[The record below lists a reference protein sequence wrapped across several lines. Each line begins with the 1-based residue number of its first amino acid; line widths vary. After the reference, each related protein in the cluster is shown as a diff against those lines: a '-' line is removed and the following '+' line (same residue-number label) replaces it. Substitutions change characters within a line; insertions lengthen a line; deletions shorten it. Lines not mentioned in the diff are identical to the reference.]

1 MKKYRA
7 AVIGAGF
14 IGSVHVEMLRRL
26 GNVSVVA
33 LCDAVD
39 AEKKAAAL
47 QIENAYSDY
56 KKMIDELKP
65 DAIHICTP
73 NFTHYEIAK
82 YAIENGIHFI
92 CEKPFTTTV
101 EQAVELVKLAKEKG
115 VTGAVNFHNRLY
127 PMANEMHQ
135 MIKNGEVGDVFSV
148 HGGYVQ
154 DWLLYDTDYSWRLEK
169 GQVGKTRAIAD
180 IGSHW
185 MDLAEF
191 VTGEKIKRVN
201 AAFRTV
207 YPVRKKPLGKVET
220 FQTLTDAVYEEIPI
234 DTEDEAVVMFEL
246 EKGAIGTAI
255 VSMVFAGKKNT
266 TTLSVAGSKKGLEWS
281 SENLNDLWIGYRD
294 KPNEIMTKDAS
305 LMHRET
311 GRLASYPSGHIEG
324 FPDAFKNVFRQ
335 FYDSIEKPG
344 TYDFARLED
353 GLREMVLSDCIFESA
368 MEKKWVDVEFADC
381 TTGR

>member
-1 MKKYRA
+1 MKEYKA

-14 IGSVHVEMLRRL
+14 IGAVHVEMLRRL

-33 LCDAVD
+33 LCDAID
-39 AEKKAAAL
+39 ADKKAAAMH
-47 QIENAYSDY
+47 IANAYSDY
-56 KKMIDELKP
+56 KKMIDEQKP

-73 NFTHYEIAK
+73 NHTHYDIAR
-82 YAIENGIHFI
+82 YAIEKGVNFI

-101 EQAVELVKLAKEKG
+101 EQAKELVSLAKEKG

-127 PMANEMHQ
+127 PMPNEMQ
-135 MIKNGEVGDVFSV
+135 KMIAKGEVGELFSV
-148 HGGYVQ
+148 HGEYVQ
-154 DWLLYDTDYSWRLEK
+154 DWLMYDTDYSWRLEK

-207 YPVRKKPLGKVET
+207 YPVRKKPMGKVET
-220 FQTLTDAVYEEIPI
+220 FQTVTDVSYEEIPI

-246 EKGAIGTAI
+246 ENGAIGTAI

-266 TTLSVAGSKKGLEWS
+266 TTLSVAGSKKSLQWS
-281 SENLNDLWIGYRD
+281 SESLNDLWIGHRD

-305 LMHRET
+305 LMHKEAAL
-311 GRLASYPSGHIEG
+311 LASYPSGHIEG

-335 FYDSIEKPG
+335 FFDSFDMEG
-344 TYDFARLED
+344 TYEFARLED
-353 GLREMVLSDCIFESA
+353 GLREMILSDCIFESA
-368 MEKKWVDVEFADC
+368 MSKAWVEVE
-381 TTGR
+381 G

>member
-1 MKKYRA
+1 MKEYKA

-14 IGSVHVEMLRRL
+14 IGAVHAEMLRRL

-39 AEKKAAAL
+39 ADKKAASMHIA
-47 QIENAYSDY
+47 NAYSDY
-56 KKMIDELKP
+56 KKMIDEQKP

-73 NFTHYEIAK
+73 NHTHYDIAK
-82 YAIENGIHFI
+82 YAIEKGVNFI

-101 EQAVELVKLAKEKG
+101 EQAKELVSLAREKK
-115 VTGAVNFHNRLY
+115 VVGAVNFHNRLY
-127 PMANEMHQ
+127 PMPNEMHQ
-135 MIKNGEVGDVFSV
+135 MIKKGEVGDLFSV
-148 HGGYVQ
+148 HGGYIQ
-154 DWLLYDTDYSWRLEK
+154 DWLMYDTDYSWRLEK

-185 MDLAEF
+185 MDLVEF
-191 VTGEKIKRVN
+191 VTGEKIGRVN

-207 YPVRKKPLGKVET
+207 YPVRKKPMGKVET
-220 FQTLTDAVYEEIPI
+220 FQTLTDVSYEEIPI

-266 TTLSVAGSKKGLEWS
+266 TTLSIAGSKKSLEWS
-281 SENLNDLWIGYRD
+281 SESLNDLWIGHRD

-305 LMHRET
+305 LMHKET
-311 GRLASYPSGHIEG
+311 AGLASYPSGHIEG

-335 FYDSIEKPG
+335 FYDSFDKEG
-344 TYDFARLED
+344 DYEFARLED
-353 GLREMVLSDCIFESA
+353 GLREMILSDCIFESA
-368 MEKKWVDVEFADC
+368 MSKTWVDVESQC
-381 TTGR
+381 

>member
-1 MKKYRA
+1 MEKYRA
-7 AVIGAGF
+7 VVIGAGF

-33 LCDAVD
+33 LVDAVD
-39 AEKKAAAL
+39 AEKKAATM
-47 QIENAYSDY
+47 QIEKAYSNY
-56 KKMIDELKP
+56 REMMDELKP

-73 NFTHYEIAK
+73 NYTHYEIAK
-82 YAIENGIHFI
+82 YAIERGIHFI

-101 EQAVELVKLAKEKG
+101 EQAKELVNLAKEKG
-115 VTGAVNFHNRLY
+115 VIGAVNFHNRLY
-127 PMANEMHQ
+127 PMTNEMHQ
-135 MIKNGEVGDVFSV
+135 MIKKGEIGDLFSV
-148 HGGYVQ
+148 HGGYIQ

-201 AAFRTV
+201 AVFRTV

-220 FQTLTDAVYEEIPI
+220 FQTLNDAVYEEIPI

-246 EKGAIGTAI
+246 EKGAVGTAI

-266 TTLSVAGSKKGLEWS
+266 TTLSVAGSKKSLEWS

-305 LMHRET
+305 LMHPET

-335 FYDSIEKPG
+335 FYDSIETEG
-344 TYDFARLED
+344 SYDFAGLED
-353 GLREMVLSDCIFESA
+353 GLREMILSDCIYESA
-368 MEKKWVDVEFADC
+368 MDRKWVEVK
-381 TTGR
+381 

>member
-1 MKKYRA
+1 MKEYKA

-14 IGSVHVEMLRRL
+14 IGAVHVEMLRRL

-33 LCDAVD
+33 LCDAIDV
-39 AEKKAAAL
+39 EKKAASMHIA
-47 QIENAYSDY
+47 NAYSDY
-56 KKMIDELKP
+56 KKMIDEQKP

-73 NFTHYEIAK
+73 NHTHYDIAK
-82 YAIENGIHFI
+82 YAIEKGINFI

-101 EQAVELVKLAKEKG
+101 EQAKELVSLAKEKK
-115 VTGAVNFHNRLY
+115 VVGAVNFHNRLY
-127 PMANEMHQ
+127 PMPNEMHQ
-135 MIKNGEVGDVFSV
+135 MIAKGEVGDLFSV
-148 HGGYVQ
+148 HGGYIQ
-154 DWLLYDTDYSWRLEK
+154 DWLMYDTDYSWRLEK

-207 YPVRKKPLGKVET
+207 YPVRKKPMGKVET
-220 FQTLTDAVYEEIPI
+220 FQTVTDVSYEEIPI

-246 EKGAIGTAI
+246 ENGAIGTAI

-266 TTLSVAGSKKGLEWS
+266 TTLSVAGSKQSLEWS
-281 SENLNDLWIGYRD
+281 SESLNDLWIGHRD

-305 LMHRET
+305 LMHKET
-311 GRLASYPSGHIEG
+311 ARLASYPSGHIEG

-335 FYDSIEKPG
+335 FYDSFDTEG
-344 TYDFARLED
+344 NYEFARLED
-353 GLREMVLSDCIFESA
+353 GLREMILSECIFESA
-368 MEKKWVDVEFADC
+368 MSRTWVEVES
-381 TTGR
+381 

>member
-1 MKKYRA
+1 MKEYKA

-14 IGSVHVEMLRRL
+14 IGAVHVEMLRRL
-26 GNVSVVA
+26 GNVTVVA

-39 AEKKAAAL
+39 ADKKAASMHIA
-47 QIENAYSDY
+47 NAYSDY
-56 KKMIDELKP
+56 KKMIDEQKP

-73 NFTHYEIAK
+73 NHTHYDIAK
-82 YAIENGIHFI
+82 YAIEKGVNFI

-101 EQAVELVKLAKEKG
+101 EQAKELVSLAREKK
-115 VTGAVNFHNRLY
+115 VVGAVNFHNRLY
-127 PMANEMHQ
+127 PMPNEMHQ
-135 MIKNGEVGDVFSV
+135 MIKKGEVGDLFSV
-148 HGGYVQ
+148 HGGYIQ
-154 DWLLYDTDYSWRLEK
+154 DWLMYDTDYSWRLEK

-185 MDLAEF
+185 MDLVEF
-191 VTGEKIKRVN
+191 VTGEKIGRVN

-207 YPVRKKPLGKVET
+207 YPVRKKPMGKVET
-220 FQTLTDAVYEEIPI
+220 FQTLTDVSYEEIPI

-266 TTLSVAGSKKGLEWS
+266 TTLSIAGSKKSLEWS
-281 SENLNDLWIGYRD
+281 SESLNDLWIGHRD

-305 LMHRET
+305 LMHKET
-311 GRLASYPSGHIEG
+311 AGLVSYPSGHIEG

-335 FYDSIEKPG
+335 FYDSFDKEG
-344 TYDFARLED
+344 DYEFARLED
-353 GLREMVLSDCIFESA
+353 GLREMILSDCIFESA
-368 MEKKWVDVEFADC
+368 MSKTWVDVESQC
-381 TTGR
+381 

>member
-1 MKKYRA
+1 MKEYKA

-14 IGSVHVEMLRRL
+14 IGAVHVEMLRRL

-39 AEKKAAAL
+39 ADKKAASMHIA
-47 QIENAYSDY
+47 NAYSDY
-56 KKMIDELKP
+56 KKMIDEQKP

-73 NFTHYEIAK
+73 NHTHYDIAK
-82 YAIENGIHFI
+82 YAIEKGVNFI

-101 EQAVELVKLAKEKG
+101 EQAKELVSLAREKK
-115 VTGAVNFHNRLY
+115 VVGAVNFHNRLY
-127 PMANEMHQ
+127 PMPNEMHQ
-135 MIKNGEVGDVFSV
+135 MIKKGEVGDLFSV
-148 HGGYVQ
+148 HGGYIQ
-154 DWLLYDTDYSWRLEK
+154 DWLMYDTDYSWRLEK

-185 MDLAEF
+185 MDLVEF
-191 VTGEKIKRVN
+191 VTGEKIRRVN

-207 YPVRKKPLGKVET
+207 YPVRKKPMGKVET
-220 FQTLTDAVYEEIPI
+220 FQTLTDVSYEEIPI

-266 TTLSVAGSKKGLEWS
+266 TTLSIAGSKKSLEWS
-281 SENLNDLWIGYRD
+281 SESLNDLWIGHRD

-305 LMHRET
+305 LMHKET
-311 GRLASYPSGHIEG
+311 AGLASYPSGHIEG

-335 FYDSIEKPG
+335 FYDSFDKEG
-344 TYDFARLED
+344 DYEFARLED
-353 GLREMVLSDCIFESA
+353 GLREMILSDCIFESA
-368 MEKKWVDVEFADC
+368 MNKTWVDVESQC
-381 TTGR
+381 

>member
-1 MKKYRA
+1 MKEYKA

-14 IGSVHVEMLRRL
+14 IGAVHVEMLRRL

-33 LCDAVD
+33 LCDAIDV
-39 AEKKAAAL
+39 EKKAEAL
-47 QIENAYSDY
+47 HIANAYSDY
-56 KKMIDELKP
+56 KKMIDEQKP

-73 NFTHYEIAK
+73 NHTHYDIAK
-82 YAIENGIHFI
+82 YAIEKGIGFI

-101 EQAVELVKLAKEKG
+101 EQAKELVSLAKEKG
-115 VTGAVNFHNRLY
+115 VVGAVNFHNRLY
-127 PMANEMHQ
+127 PMPNEMHQ
-135 MIKNGEVGDVFSV
+135 MIAKGEVGDLFSV

-154 DWLLYDTDYSWRLEK
+154 DWLMYDTDYSWRLEK

-201 AAFRTV
+201 AVFRTV
-207 YPVRKKPLGKVET
+207 YPVRKKPIGKVET
-220 FQTLTDAVYEEIPI
+220 FQTLKDASYEEIPI

-246 EKGAIGTAI
+246 EKGAIGSAI

-266 TTLSVAGSKKGLEWS
+266 TTLSVAGSRQSLEWS
-281 SENLNDLWIGYRD
+281 SESLNDLWIGHRD

-305 LMHRET
+305 LMHKET
-311 GRLASYPSGHIEG
+311 AKLASYPSGHIEG

-335 FYDSIEKPG
+335 FYDSLDGEG
-344 TYDFARLED
+344 DYEFARLED
-353 GLREMVLSDCIFESA
+353 GLREMILSECIFESA
-368 MEKKWVDVEFADC
+368 MSGEWVNVE
-381 TTGR
+381 G

>member
-1 MKKYRA
+1 MKEYKA

-14 IGSVHVEMLRRL
+14 IGAVHVEMLRRL

-33 LCDAVD
+33 LCDAID
-39 AEKKAAAL
+39 ADKKAAAMH
-47 QIENAYSDY
+47 IGNAYSDY
-56 KKMIDELKP
+56 KMMIDEQKP

-73 NFTHYEIAK
+73 NHTHYDIAR
-82 YAIENGIHFI
+82 YAIEKGVNFI

-101 EQAVELVKLAKEKG
+101 EQAKELVSLAKEKG

-127 PMANEMHQ
+127 PMPNEMQ
-135 MIKNGEVGDVFSV
+135 KMIAKEEVGDLFSV
-148 HGGYVQ
+148 HGEYVQ
-154 DWLLYDTDYSWRLEK
+154 DWLMYDTDYSWRLEK

-207 YPVRKKPLGKVET
+207 YPVRKKPMGKVET
-220 FQTLTDAVYEEIPI
+220 FQTVTDVSYEEIPI

-246 EKGAIGTAI
+246 ENGAIGTAI

-266 TTLSVAGSKKGLEWS
+266 TTLSVAGSKKSLQWS
-281 SENLNDLWIGYRD
+281 SESLNDLWIGHRD

-305 LMHRET
+305 LMHKEAAL
-311 GRLASYPSGHIEG
+311 LASYPSGHIEG

-335 FYDSIEKPG
+335 FYDSFDMEG
-344 TYDFARLED
+344 NYEFACLED
-353 GLREMVLSDCIFESA
+353 GLREMILSDCIFESA
-368 MEKKWVDVEFADC
+368 MSKAWVEVE
-381 TTGR
+381 GRVI

>member
-1 MKKYRA
+1 MKKYKA

-14 IGSVHVEMLRRL
+14 IGAVHVEMLRRL

-33 LCDAVD
+33 LCDAID
-39 AEKKAAAL
+39 ADKKAASMH
-47 QIENAYSDY
+47 IENAYSDY
-56 KKMIDELKP
+56 KKMIDEQKP

-73 NFTHYEIAK
+73 NHTHYEIAK
-82 YAIENGIHFI
+82 YAIEKGVNFI

-101 EQAVELVKLAKEKG
+101 EQAKELVSLAKEKG
-115 VTGAVNFHNRLY
+115 IVGAVNFHNRLY
-127 PMANEMHQ
+127 PMPNEMHR
-135 MIKNGEVGDVFSV
+135 MIEKGEVGDLFSV

-154 DWLLYDTDYSWRLEK
+154 DWLMYDTDYSWRLEK

-207 YPVRKKPLGKVET
+207 YPVRKKPMGKVET
-220 FQTLTDAVYEEIPI
+220 FQTVTDVSYEEIPI

-246 EKGAIGTAI
+246 ESGAIGTAI

-266 TTLSVAGSKKGLEWS
+266 TTLSVAGSKQSLEWS
-281 SENLNDLWIGYRD
+281 SESLNDLWIGHRD
-294 KPNEIMTKDAS
+294 RPNEIMTKDAS
-305 LMHRET
+305 LMHKET
-311 GRLASYPSGHIEG
+311 ASLASYPSGHIEG

-335 FYDSIEKPG
+335 FYDSFDTEG
-344 TYDFARLED
+344 NYEFARLED
-353 GLREMVLSDCIFESA
+353 GLREMILSDCIFESA
-368 MEKKWVDVEFADC
+368 MSNSWVEVEK
-381 TTGR
+381 

>member
-1 MKKYRA
+1 MKEYKA

-14 IGSVHVEMLRRL
+14 IGAVHVEMLRRL

-39 AEKKAAAL
+39 ADKKAASMHIA
-47 QIENAYSDY
+47 NAYSDY
-56 KKMIDELKP
+56 KKMIDEQKP

-73 NFTHYEIAK
+73 NHTHYDIAK
-82 YAIENGIHFI
+82 YAIEKGVNFI

-101 EQAVELVKLAKEKG
+101 EQAKELVSLAREKK
-115 VTGAVNFHNRLY
+115 VVGAVNFHNRLY
-127 PMANEMHQ
+127 PMPNEMHQ
-135 MIKNGEVGDVFSV
+135 MIKKDEVGDLFSV
-148 HGGYVQ
+148 HGGYIQ
-154 DWLLYDTDYSWRLEK
+154 DWLMYDTDYSWRLEK

-185 MDLAEF
+185 MDLVEF
-191 VTGEKIKRVN
+191 VTGEKIGRVN

-207 YPVRKKPLGKVET
+207 YPVRKKPMGKVET
-220 FQTLTDAVYEEIPI
+220 FQTLTDVSYEEIPI

-266 TTLSVAGSKKGLEWS
+266 MTLSIAGSKKSLEWS
-281 SENLNDLWIGYRD
+281 SESLNDLWIGHRD

-305 LMHRET
+305 LMHKET
-311 GRLASYPSGHIEG
+311 AGLASYPSGHIEG

-335 FYDSIEKPG
+335 FYDSFDKEG
-344 TYDFARLED
+344 DYEFARLED
-353 GLREMVLSDCIFESA
+353 GLREMILSDCIFESA
-368 MEKKWVDVEFADC
+368 MSKTWVDVESQC
-381 TTGR
+381 

>member
-1 MKKYRA
+1 MKEYKA

-14 IGSVHVEMLRRL
+14 IGAVHVEMLRRL

-39 AEKKAAAL
+39 ADKKAASMHIA
-47 QIENAYSDY
+47 NAYSDY
-56 KKMIDELKP
+56 KKMIDEQKP

-73 NFTHYEIAK
+73 NHTHYDIAK
-82 YAIENGIHFI
+82 YAIEKGVNFI

-101 EQAVELVKLAKEKG
+101 EQAKELVSLAKEKG

-127 PMANEMHQ
+127 PMPNEMHQ
-135 MIKNGEVGDVFSV
+135 MIKKGEAGDLFSV
-148 HGGYVQ
+148 HGGYIQ
-154 DWLLYDTDYSWRLEK
+154 DWLMYDTDYSWRLEK

-185 MDLAEF
+185 MDLVEF

-207 YPVRKKPLGKVET
+207 FPVRKKPMGKVET
-220 FQTLTDAVYEEIPI
+220 FQTLTDVSYEEIPI

-266 TTLSVAGSKKGLEWS
+266 TTLSIAGSKKSLEWS
-281 SENLNDLWIGYRD
+281 SESLNDLWIGHRD
-294 KPNEIMTKDAS
+294 KPNEIMTKDVS
-305 LMHRET
+305 LMHKET
-311 GRLASYPSGHIEG
+311 AGLASYPSGHIEG

-335 FYDSIEKPG
+335 FYDSFDTEG
-344 TYDFARLED
+344 NYEFARLED
-353 GLREMVLSDCIFESA
+353 GLREMILSDCIFESA
-368 MEKKWVDVEFADC
+368 MSKAWVEVE
-381 TTGR
+381 G

>member
-1 MKKYRA
+1 MKEYKA

-14 IGSVHVEMLRRL
+14 IGTVHVETLRRL
-26 GNVSVVA
+26 GNVSVAA
-33 LCDAVD
+33 LCDAID
-39 AEKKAAAL
+39 ADQKAAAMH
-47 QIENAYSDY
+47 IANAYSNY
-56 KKMIDELKP
+56 KLMIDEQKP
-65 DAIHICTP
+65 DAVHICTP
-73 NFTHYEIAK
+73 NHTHYDIAK
-82 YAIENGIHFI
+82 YAIEKGVNFI

-101 EQAVELVKLAKEKG
+101 EQAKELVSLAKEKG

-127 PMANEMHQ
+127 PMPNEMQ
-135 MIKNGEVGDVFSV
+135 KMIAKGEVGDLFSV
-148 HGGYVQ
+148 HGGYIQ
-154 DWLLYDTDYSWRLEK
+154 DWLMYDTDYSWRLEK

-207 YPVRKKPLGKVET
+207 YPVRKKPMGKVET
-220 FQTLTDAVYEEIPI
+220 FQTVKDVSYDEIPI

-246 EKGAIGTAI
+246 ENGAIGTTI

-266 TTLSVAGSKKGLEWS
+266 TSLSVAGSKKSLQWS
-281 SENLNDLWIGYRD
+281 SERLNDLWIGHRD

-305 LMHRET
+305 LMHKEAAL
-311 GRLASYPSGHIEG
+311 LASYPSGHIEG

-335 FYDSIEKPG
+335 FYDSFDMKGNYE
-344 TYDFARLED
+344 FACLKD
-353 GLREMVLSDCIFESA
+353 GLREMILSDCIFESA
-368 MEKKWVDVEFADC
+368 MSKAWVEVED
-381 TTGR
+381 

>member
-1 MKKYRA
+1 MKEYKA

-14 IGSVHVEMLRRL
+14 IGAVHVEMLRRL

-33 LCDAVD
+33 LCDAID
-39 AEKKAAAL
+39 ADKKAASMH
-47 QIENAYSDY
+47 IENAYSDY
-56 KKMIDELKP
+56 KKMIDEQKP

-73 NFTHYEIAK
+73 NHTHYEIAK
-82 YAIENGIHFI
+82 YAIEKGVNFI

-101 EQAVELVKLAKEKG
+101 EQAKELVSLAKEKG
-115 VTGAVNFHNRLY
+115 IVGAVNFHNRLY
-127 PMANEMHQ
+127 PMPNEMHR
-135 MIKNGEVGDVFSV
+135 MIEKGEVGDLFSV

-154 DWLLYDTDYSWRLEK
+154 DWLMYDTDYSWRLEK

-207 YPVRKKPLGKVET
+207 YPVRKKPMGKVET
-220 FQTLTDAVYEEIPI
+220 FQTVTDVSYEEIPI

-246 EKGAIGTAI
+246 ENGAIGTAI

-266 TTLSVAGSKKGLEWS
+266 TTLSIAGSKQSLEWS
-281 SENLNDLWIGYRD
+281 SESLNDLWIGHRD
-294 KPNEIMTKDAS
+294 RPNEIMTKDAS
-305 LMHRET
+305 LMHKET
-311 GRLASYPSGHIEG
+311 ASLPSYPSGHIEG

-335 FYDSIEKPG
+335 FYDSFDTDGNYE
-344 TYDFARLED
+344 FARLED
-353 GLREMVLSDCIFESA
+353 GLREMILSDCIFESA
-368 MEKKWVDVEFADC
+368 MSNSWVEVEK
-381 TTGR
+381 

>member
-1 MKKYRA
+1 MKEYKA

-14 IGSVHVEMLRRL
+14 IGAVHVEMLRRL

-33 LCDAVD
+33 LCDAID
-39 AEKKAAAL
+39 ADKKAAAMH
-47 QIENAYSDY
+47 IGNAYSDY
-56 KKMIDELKP
+56 KMMIDEQKP

-73 NFTHYEIAK
+73 NHTHYDIAR
-82 YAIENGIHFI
+82 YAIEKGVNFI

-101 EQAVELVKLAKEKG
+101 EQAKELVSLAKEKG

-127 PMANEMHQ
+127 PMPNEMQ
-135 MIKNGEVGDVFSV
+135 KMIAKEEVGDLFSV
-148 HGGYVQ
+148 HGEYVQ
-154 DWLLYDTDYSWRLEK
+154 DWLMYDTDYSWRLEK

-207 YPVRKKPLGKVET
+207 YPVRKKPMGKVET
-220 FQTLTDAVYEEIPI
+220 FQTVTDVSYEEIPI

-246 EKGAIGTAI
+246 ENGAIGTAI

-266 TTLSVAGSKKGLEWS
+266 TTLSVAGSKKSLQWS
-281 SENLNDLWIGYRD
+281 SESLNDLWIGHRD

-305 LMHRET
+305 LMHKEAAL
-311 GRLASYPSGHIEG
+311 LASYPSGHIEG

-335 FYDSIEKPG
+335 FYDSFDMEG
-344 TYDFARLED
+344 NYEFARLED
-353 GLREMVLSDCIFESA
+353 GLREMILSDCIFESA
-368 MEKKWVDVEFADC
+368 MSKAWVEVE
-381 TTGR
+381 GRVI

>member
-1 MKKYRA
+1 MKEYKA

-14 IGSVHVEMLRRL
+14 IGAVHVEMLRRL

-39 AEKKAAAL
+39 ADKKAASMHIA
-47 QIENAYSDY
+47 NAYSDY
-56 KKMIDELKP
+56 KKMIDEQKP

-73 NFTHYEIAK
+73 NHTHYDIAK
-82 YAIENGIHFI
+82 YAIEKGVNFI

-101 EQAVELVKLAKEKG
+101 EQAKELVSLAREKK
-115 VTGAVNFHNRLY
+115 VVGAVNFHNRLY
-127 PMANEMHQ
+127 PMPNEMHQ
-135 MIKNGEVGDVFSV
+135 MIKKGEVGDLFSV
-148 HGGYVQ
+148 HGGYIQ
-154 DWLLYDTDYSWRLEK
+154 DWLMYDTDYSWRLEK

-185 MDLAEF
+185 MDLVEF
-191 VTGEKIKRVN
+191 VTGEKIGRVN

-207 YPVRKKPLGKVET
+207 YPVRKKPMGKVET
-220 FQTLTDAVYEEIPI
+220 FQTLTDVSYEEIPI

-266 TTLSVAGSKKGLEWS
+266 TTLSIAGSKKSLEWS
-281 SENLNDLWIGYRD
+281 SESLNDLWIGHRD

-305 LMHRET
+305 LMHKET
-311 GRLASYPSGHIEG
+311 AGLASYPSGHIEG

-335 FYDSIEKPG
+335 FYDSFDKEG
-344 TYDFARLED
+344 DYEFARLED
-353 GLREMVLSDCIFESA
+353 GLREMILSDCIFESA
-368 MEKKWVDVEFADC
+368 MNKAWVDVESQC
-381 TTGR
+381 